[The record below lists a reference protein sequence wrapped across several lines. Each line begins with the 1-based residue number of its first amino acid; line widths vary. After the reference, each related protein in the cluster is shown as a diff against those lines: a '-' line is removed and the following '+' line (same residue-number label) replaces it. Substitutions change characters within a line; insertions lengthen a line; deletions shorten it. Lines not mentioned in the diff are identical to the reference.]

1 MVPKYHDNMSESE
14 IEEMMMAQ
22 KELDQA
28 YSQLVLDSF
37 VGQDDDDE
45 TWWNDKDIRSWRP

>member
-1 MVPKYHDNMSESE
+1 MVPKYRDNMSESE
-14 IEEMMMAQ
+14 IEEMMRAQ

>member
-1 MVPKYHDNMSESE
+1 MVQKYHDNMSESE
-14 IEEMMMAQ
+14 IEEMMRAQ

>member
-1 MVPKYHDNMSESE
+1 MVPKYRDNMSESE
-14 IEEMMMAQ
+14 IEEMMRAE

-28 YSQLVLDSF
+28 YSQMVLDSF

-45 TWWNDKDIRSWRP
+45 TWWNDRDIRSWRP

>member
-1 MVPKYHDNMSESE
+1 MVQKYHDNMSESE